1 MKMSNIEMLPQY
13 STVKFT
19 DVWESAAD
27 FCYTYQNIGI
37 PKIIK
42 VENAQTLYYL
52 LYAKYGNSPIAN
64 RDVEQF
70 KYKIFSIV
78 YQYGPTWEKKL
89 DIQAKLRA
97 ISDDDL
103 LKGAKAIYNSAM
115 NPSTAP
121 ATQTLD
127 ELPYINGQNTTN
139 YKKSKMDAYGQL
151 WELLNTD
158 VTGQFLTKFKDCF
171 KKFVRP
177 EMPLV
182 YITEEEDEQGE

>member
-1 MKMSNIEMLPQY
+1 MSNIEMLPQY

>member
-1 MKMSNIEMLPQY
+1 MSNIEVLPQY

-103 LKGAKAIYNSAM
+103 LKG
-115 NPSTAP
+115 T
-121 ATQTLD
+121 
-127 ELPYINGQNTTN
+127 
-139 YKKSKMDAYGQL
+139 
-151 WELLNTD
+151 WEI
-158 VTGQFLTKFKDCF
+158 
-171 KKFVRP
+171 
-177 EMPLV
+177 MH
-182 YITEEEDEQGE
+182 

>member
-1 MKMSNIEMLPQY
+1 
-13 STVKFT
+13 
-19 DVWESAAD
+19 
-27 FCYTYQNIGI
+27 
-37 PKIIK
+37 
-42 VENAQTLYYL
+42 
-52 LYAKYGNSPIAN
+52 
-64 RDVEQF
+64 
-70 KYKIFSIV
+70 
-78 YQYGPTWEKKL
+78 
-89 DIQAKLRA
+89 
-97 ISDDDL
+97 
-103 LKGAKAIYNSAM
+103 M